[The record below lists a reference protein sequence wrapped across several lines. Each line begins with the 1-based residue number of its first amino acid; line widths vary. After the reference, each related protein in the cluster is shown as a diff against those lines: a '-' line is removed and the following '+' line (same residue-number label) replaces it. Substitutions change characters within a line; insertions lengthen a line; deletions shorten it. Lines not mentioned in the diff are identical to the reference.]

1 MYLMLEVAVDHST
14 TTERDRS
21 STIEKDLSSM
31 IERDLNSTIEIVH
44 SSMIG
49 KKSHEA
55 NGKTTRTTAI
65 LQKMISKD
73 LKDQAIILATDNSEW
88 TKLETNQSRSSIT
101 VLRTKLKKRGT
112 RGSTS
117 VIKETDHL
125 RSNSTDEL

>member
-14 TTERDRS
+14 TTERDHS

-31 IERDLNSTIEIVH
+31 IERDLNSTTEIVH

-55 NGKTTRTTAI
+55 NGKTTRRTVI

-73 LKDQAIILATDNSEW
+73 LKDQATILGTDNSGW
-88 TKLETNQSRSSIT
+88 TKLETNQSRNSII

-112 RGSTS
+112 KES
-117 VIKETDHL
+117 IKEIKEIDHL
-125 RSNSTDEL
+125 KSNSDEL